1 MPRAC
6 SDCQLTVI
14 GNNGGRR
21 RIALPAIIAEAGKG
35 TKKRFLDFFTVNIRI
50 CRPPNASAAPYLL
63 AAFSLVPSFDA
74 TDWLPNDVMTRFFA
88 WDVIPKVG
96 KKR

>member
-1 MPRAC
+1 MG
-6 SDCQLTVI
+6 DLVVI
-14 GNNGGRR
+14 RNTAGQGSG
-21 RIALPAIIAEAGKG
+21 LPAIIAGARKG
-35 TKKRFLDFFTVNIRI
+35 ARKRFLDFFTVNIRI